1 MLVARVQESSESGWQ
16 ERLAALSETPPL
28 AVICIKSKEQL
39 RWYVPVTA
47 QVEPNQDVSALL
59 SGKAATVEVG
69 VDEEGCHNIE
79 TSGRDR
85 TLGVGRGRLLD
96 ASGNVVASCVSITEA
111 RLQTGDWLTLHVSRV
126 QVFATGRAFAAILG
140 DGSVVAWGDP
150 NEGGDSSAVQD
161 QLRHVT
167 QIQAFVCAFAAI
179 LGDGSVVTWG
189 DPDGGG
195 DSGAV
200 RHLLKN
206 VKQIQAS
213 STAFAAIL
221 GDRSAVI
228 WGNHFPRSRRALLT
242 EVVTVELYRTS
253 QARTDAMSHRPGKG
267 IETHRAGSH
276 GILDPMFLMLEDAIL
291 TEDCVQFETLVATI
305 AQSEWNQLETE
316 AARREYLRAAVSD
329 YVAFTPSAVQA
340 DDIYR

>member
-1 MLVARVQESSESGWQ
+1 M
-16 ERLAALSETPPL
+16 
-28 AVICIKSKEQL
+28 
-39 RWYVPVTA
+39 
-47 QVEPNQDVSALL
+47 
-59 SGKAATVEVG
+59 
-69 VDEEGCHNIE
+69 DEEGCHNIE

-253 QARTDAMSHRPGKG
+253 
-267 IETHRAGSH
+267 
-276 GILDPMFLMLEDAIL
+276 
-291 TEDCVQFETLVATI
+291 
-305 AQSEWNQLETE
+305 
-316 AARREYLRAAVSD
+316 
-329 YVAFTPSAVQA
+329 
-340 DDIYR
+340 